1 MICTDTFVTGL
12 AQVVT
17 DMLFFTIGL
26 ILIEYLKV
34 VRRMVCQSI
43 EQGNR
48 KRLKSIIVTHR
59 KVIRFHGILNQ
70 VYLPIIITRHIVY
83 GLNIFVTGFEIIVVS
98 RDYPIPLPSISS
110 PYYNEI
116 SF

>member
-17 DMLFFTIGL
+17 DMLFFTVGI

-34 VRRMVCQSI
+34 VQINICQSI
-43 EQGNR
+43 EHRNR
-48 KRLKSIIVTHR
+48 KRLKSIILTHQ
-59 KVIRFHGILNQ
+59 KVIEFHSILNE

-83 GLNIFVTGFEIIVVS
+83 GVNIFVTGFEIMVV
-98 RDYPIPLPSISS
+98 RNPFNQRTP
-110 PYYNEI
+110 
-116 SF
+116 F